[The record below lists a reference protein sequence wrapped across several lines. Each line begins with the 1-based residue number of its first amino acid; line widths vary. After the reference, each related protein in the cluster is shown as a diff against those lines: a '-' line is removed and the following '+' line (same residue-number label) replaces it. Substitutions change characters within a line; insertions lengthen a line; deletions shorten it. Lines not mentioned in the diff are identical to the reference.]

1 MAAYV
6 IVLLVALA
14 AGVLF
19 VLYRRGVLPEV
30 GAPKEPRG
38 RLHER
43 AQGGEQHDRRPRT
56 DEFVDSQAAVWDTGT
71 PESAEPP
78 ALFVDDVVDDAF
90 MEDEEA
96 AYEEVAFE
104 EAVFEE
110 AVFEEAAYEEAAYEE
125 AAYEEPAEP
134 DDEPIV
140 DRFASRA
147 AAPPRAPEEP
157 PPAADPEPLPA
168 PLVTSDGTS
177 TLARRTPK
185 AESESK
191 RQPARLAQAKQRP
204 SGVTRRSP
212 DQVRSMLTSYRGG
225 LKKARD
231 DDEPQ

>member
-30 GAPKEPRG
+30 GASKEPRG

-78 ALFVDDVVDDAF
+78 ALFVDDVVDDPF
-90 MEDEEA
+90 VEDEEA
-96 AYEEVAFE
+96 AYEEVAYE
-104 EAVFEE
+104 EPAYEE
-110 AVFEEAAYEEAAYEE
+110 PAYEEPAEPAYEEAAYEE
-125 AAYEEPAEP
+125 AAESDDEEPA
-134 DDEPIV
+134 

-147 AAPPRAPEEP
+147 AAPSRARQEP
-157 PPAADPEPLPA
+157 PPAVDPEPHPA
-168 PLVTSDGTS
+168 PLLTSDGTS

-185 AESESK
+185 AESEAK